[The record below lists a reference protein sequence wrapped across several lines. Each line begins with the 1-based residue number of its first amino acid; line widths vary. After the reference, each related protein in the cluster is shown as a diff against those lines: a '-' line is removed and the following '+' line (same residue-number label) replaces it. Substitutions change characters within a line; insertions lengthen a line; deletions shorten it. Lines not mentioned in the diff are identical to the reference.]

1 MGTFSGDQCDSLDMQ
16 PDPSRDDPELLTAVA
31 GGDLSAILVLFD
43 RHAPRLS
50 ACLTRRCNSPEA
62 VSDPAQGD
70 SSSNPRRFTMRHAR
84 LAIAILTGLA
94 TGFIAT
100 GFIATAT
107 VAYAAVAPT
116 DSAVVPVDPHEMPGF
131 YNNYQHV
138 APSTSA
144 AGLPLWQLLAFVALG
159 VLMAVAIVGLG
170 HSLSHSRRPQS
181 SRSALR
187 S

>member
-16 PDPSRDDPELLTAVA
+16 TDPSRDDPELLTAVA

-43 RHAPRLS
+43 RHAPWLS
-50 ACLTRRCNSPEA
+50 ACLTRRYNSPEA

-84 LAIAILTGLA
+84 RAIAILTGL
-94 TGFIAT
+94 AT

-107 VAYAAVAPT
+107 VAYAAVAPI
-116 DSAVVPVDPHEMPGF
+116 DSAVAPYNPHEMPGF

-159 VLMAVAIVGLG
+159 VLMAAAIVGLG
-170 HSLSHSRRPQS
+170 YSLSHSRRSES
-181 SRSALR
+181 SQPPLR
-187 S
+187 A

>member
-1 MGTFSGDQCDSLDMQ
+1 M
-16 PDPSRDDPELLTAVA
+16 RYA
-31 GGDLSAILVLFD
+31 
-43 RHAPRLS
+43 
-50 ACLTRRCNSPEA
+50 
-62 VSDPAQGD
+62 
-70 SSSNPRRFTMRHAR
+70 RRF
-84 LAIAILTGLA
+84 IATLIG
-94 TGFIAT
+94 IAT
-100 GFIATAT
+100 GFIAGAAA
-107 VAYAAVAPT
+107 AYAAVPS
-116 DSAVVPVDPHEMPGF
+116 DSAVAPVDPHEMPGF